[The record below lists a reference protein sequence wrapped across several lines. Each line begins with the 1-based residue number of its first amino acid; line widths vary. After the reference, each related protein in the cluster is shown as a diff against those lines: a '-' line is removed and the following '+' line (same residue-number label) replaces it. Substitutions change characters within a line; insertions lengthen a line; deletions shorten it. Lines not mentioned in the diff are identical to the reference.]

1 MNVSL
6 TLNAHWGRCH
16 VLLVWAVLRLYRG
29 SYPRTFRKEDGVW
42 EEQYD
47 CEWGALKREVS
58 HPKLIKRQCSNGND
72 ISHGAFPCILIFFQ
86 LCICMAYTPIAIC
99 KCPWGLDGGVRY
111 PGAGVTGRC
120 ELPNWV
126 LGSELGSLKEQ

>member
-72 ISHGAFPCILIFFQ
+72 ISHGAFPCILILLKIKNKTTQ
-86 LCICMAYTPIAIC
+86 PIVLPCLYLYVFHNLI
-99 KCPWGLDGGVRY
+99 GL
-111 PGAGVTGRC
+111 
-120 ELPNWV
+120 L
-126 LGSELGSLKEQ
+126 